1 MAYVY
6 TPRLKPHAGQ
16 AKILKSRARFKVIK
30 AGRRFGKTKIGIH
43 WLIGKAIEN
52 PNELVYYVAPT
63 YKMAKEIAWAELF
76 DQLDPAMIKGKNERE
91 LWVDL
96 INDARICLKG
106 SENPDWLRG
115 RRLAALLMDEA
126 AFQKPEVYTKVL
138 RPMLADLVAP
148 AMFISSPR
156 PGWFSQLH
164 EAAQKCVDGSMAAF
178 HFTIYDN
185 PTIGKN
191 AEECA
196 KEIANIKATTAEH
209 VWRAEYMAED
219 VEFAGQVYMEFEP
232 KHIFNPGEE
241 YLGHEKFPGV
251 CAIDWGSDDP
261 TGVTFPHFMPPN
273 GLVIVSAEH
282 VRAGWDSARHSEV
295 IRQIA
300 RTRNI
305 ENGNYVISFDAFR
318 RTAKDH
324 NSIAEDFRD
333 HLGFTP
339 QRSEKD
345 LDSGVDLMKRLLRGD
360 GESPWLRV
368 SSNCRELISA
378 FSEWNWGEHEPDVLA
393 SLRYGVMHA
402 AKKGLLTLAKLNKV
416 RNYQGEAVADH
427 YAPRLTAKKKSGPT
441 RWTLD
446 NDFGVPLYA

>member
-1 MAYVY
+1 MAYQF
-6 TPRLKPHAGQ
+6 TPRLKPHSGQ
-16 AKILKSRARFKVIK
+16 IRILRSKARFRVVK
-30 AGRRFGKTKIGIH
+30 AGRRFGKTKFGIH
-43 WLIGKAIEN
+43 WLITMAIAN
-52 PNELVYYVAPT
+52 DGELVYYVAPT

-126 AFQKPEVYTKVL
+126 AFQKPEVYSKVL
-138 RPMLADLVAP
+138 RPMLADLCAP

-156 PGWFSQLH
+156 PGWFSQLFD
-164 EAAQKCVDGSMAAF
+164 AASKCVDGSMQQF

-185 PTIGKN
+185 PTIPR
-191 AEECA
+191 AEIE
-196 KEIANIKATTAEH
+196 NIKATTAEH

-232 KHIFNPGEE
+232 KHIFNPGDE

-273 GLVIVSAEH
+273 GLVIVSDEH
-282 VRAGWDSARHSEV
+282 VRSGWDSARHSEV
-295 IRQIA
+295 IRQKA

-305 ENGNYVISFDAFR
+305 ETGNYVISFDAFR

-378 FSEWNWGEHEPDVLA
+378 FGEWNWGEHEPDVLA

-402 AKKGLLTLAKLNKV
+402 AKRGLLTLAKLNKV
-416 RNYQGEAVADH
+416 RNYQGEAVVDRFT
-427 YAPRLTAKKKSGPT
+427 PRLAPKKKSGPA

>member
-1 MAYVY
+1 MAYQY
-6 TPRLKPHAGQ
+6 TPRLKPHSGQ
-16 AKILKSRARFKVIK
+16 IKVMRSKARFRVVK
-30 AGRRFGKTKIGIH
+30 AGRRFGKTKFGLH
-43 WLIGKAIEN
+43 WLITMAVAN
-52 PNELVYYVAPT
+52 PGELVYYVAPT

-76 DQLDPAMIKGKNERE
+76 DQLDPAMIKAKNERE

-126 AFQKPEVYTKVL
+126 AFQKPDVYSKVL
-138 RPMLADLVAP
+138 RPMLADLCAP

-156 PGWFSQLH
+156 PGWFSQLFD
-164 EAAQKCVDGSMAAF
+164 AANKCVDGSMAAF

-185 PTIGKN
+185 PTITR
-191 AEECA
+191 EEI
-196 KEIANIKATTAEH
+196 ENIKATTAEH

-219 VEFAGQVYMEFEP
+219 VEFAGQVYMEFGP
-232 KHIFNPGEE
+232 QHIFNPHEE
-241 YLGHEKFPGV
+241 YEGHQAWPGV
-251 CAIDWGSDDP
+251 CGIDWGSDDP
-261 TGVTFPHFMPPN
+261 TGVTFSHFMPPS
-273 GLVIVSAEH
+273 GIVIVSAEH
-282 VRAGWDSARHSEV
+282 ARSNWDSARHSEV
-295 IRQIA
+295 IRQMA

-333 HLGFTP
+333 HLGFSP

-345 LDSGVDLMKRLLRGD
+345 LDSGVDLMKRLLRGG

-368 SSNCRELISA
+368 SSSCRELISA
-378 FSEWNWGEHEPDVLA
+378 FGEWNWGEHEPDLLA

-402 AKKGLLTLAKLNKV
+402 AKRGLLTIAKLNKV
-416 RNYQGEAVADH
+416 RNYQGEAVADK
-427 YAPRLTAKKKSGPT
+427 YAHRLKVKKSGPT